1 MPRVIPSTMAAIEIS
16 APGGPEVLRPSRQPV
31 PILAAGE
38 ILVKVAAAG
47 VNRPDLLQRQGKY
60 PPPAGASLIPGLEI
74 AGEVVALAPDVTS
87 WQVGDQV
94 VALVAGGGYAEYCA
108 VPAPQALPLP
118 KGFDMIHGAAIPE
131 TYFTVW
137 TNLFERGRLA
147 AGDVALI
154 QGGASGIGT
163 TAVQLAAAFG
173 ARVFATAGGADKCK
187 AVEALGAERAIN
199 YKSEDYVAIVKE
211 ATDGHGADVIL
222 DMVGGDY
229 VARNM
234 EVAAVDGRIVNI
246 AFLQGAKVEVNLQP
260 IMLKRLTLTGSTLR
274 ARPVA
279 QKAAIASALKEK
291 VWPLLEA
298 GRVKPVIH
306 AVFPLEK
313 AAEAHQELE
322 DGQHVGKI
330 VLGLP

>member
-1 MPRVIPSTMAAIEIS
+1 MPRVIPSTMAAIEIT
-16 APGGPEVLRPSRQPV
+16 APGGPDVLRPSRQPV
-31 PILAAGE
+31 PVLSAGE

-60 PPPAGASLIPGLEI
+60 PPPPGASLIPGLEI
-74 AGEVVALAPDVTS
+74 AGEVVDLAPDVTG
-87 WQVGDQV
+87 WKIGDKV

-118 KGFDMIHGAAIPE
+118 DGFDMIQGAAIPE

-154 QGGASGIGT
+154 HGGASGIGT
-163 TAVQLAAAFG
+163 TAVQLASAFG
-173 ARVFATAGGADKCK
+173 AKVFATAGGADKCK
-187 AVEALGAERAIN
+187 AVETLGAFRAID
-199 YKSEDYVAIVKE
+199 YKSEDYVAVIKDMTE
-211 ATDGHGADVIL
+211 GRGADVIL
-222 DMVGGDY
+222 DMVGGGY
-229 VARNM
+229 VARNI
-234 EVAAVDGRIVNI
+234 EVAAPDGRIVNI
-246 AFLQGAKVEVNLQP
+246 AFLEGAKVEVNLQP

-279 QKAAIASALKEK
+279 AKGAIAKALKEK
-291 VWPLLEA
+291 VWPLFEA
-298 GRVKPVIH
+298 GRIKPVIH
-306 AVFPLEK
+306 SVLPLEK
-313 AAEAHQELE
+313 AAEAHRELE
-322 DGQHVGKI
+322 DGRHIGKI

>member
-1 MPRVIPSTMAAIEIS
+1 
-16 APGGPEVLRPSRQPV
+16 
-31 PILAAGE
+31 LAAGE

-74 AGEVVALAPDVTS
+74 AGEVVALAPDVSS
-87 WQVGDQV
+87 WQIGDLV
-94 VALVAGGGYAEYCA
+94 VALVSGGGYAEYCA

-147 AGDVALI
+147 SGEVALI
-154 QGGASGIGT
+154 HGGASGIGT
-163 TAVQLAAAFG
+163 TAVQLASAFG
-173 ARVFATAGGADKCK
+173 ARVFATAGGADKCR
-187 AVEALGAERAIN
+187 AVEKLGAERAID
-199 YKSEDYVAIVKE
+199 YRCEDYVAIIKE

-229 VARNM
+229 VARNI
-234 EVAAVDGRIVNI
+234 EVAATDGRIVNI
-246 AFLQGAKVEVNLQP
+246 AFLHGAKVEVNLQP

-279 QKAAIASALKEK
+279 QKGAIAAALKEK

-313 AAEAHQELE
+313 AAEAHQQLE